1 MAKVKIKQEGKLE
14 ENPIEAVRN
23 IGRNFSDSVKNDVL
37 KESARTFWEQL
48 LTSKKTDSKER
59 SQTSG
64 ELIEGE
70 EISFNKKTE
79 KEKTRIEAAI
89 DYKSEII
96 HAERR
101 IGNEHNQELSAKIQ
115 ELIIELKKLTKSS
128 KTLEIQFKEVNA
140 QIAPINKPGKYHQ
153 NFFEWML
160 SVVKT
165 ARVRVESAEQWLKA
179 VAGKGKKKDFWG
191 LYKKH
196 GTSFGLSGERAVSQ
210 QTG

>member
-23 IGRNFSDSVKNDVL
+23 IGRSFGDSVKNDVL

-48 LTSKKTDSKER
+48 LSSKKTDNKER
-59 SQTSG
+59 SQVSG
-64 ELIEGE
+64 ELIAGE
-70 EISFNKKTE
+70 EISFNKKAE
-79 KEKTRIEAAI
+79 KENLRMEAAI
-89 DYKSEII
+89 DYRSEII
-96 HAERR
+96 HAERK
-101 IGNEHNQELSAKIQ
+101 IGNEYNRELNTRIQ
-115 ELIIELKKLTKSS
+115 ELIIELRKLTKSS

-140 QIAPINKPGKYHQ
+140 QIAPITKPGKYHQ

-165 ARVRVESAEQWLKA
+165 ARIRVESAEQWLKA
-179 VAGKGKKKDFWG
+179 VGGKGKKKDFWG

-196 GTSFGLSGERAVSQ
+196 GTSFGLSGERAVAQ